1 MIPNSV
7 KAILD
12 ANGLTAL
19 EFEQGSTP
27 TSVLAAQKIG
37 CTVGQIAKSILVKTK
52 ADKFF
57 LIVCAGDL
65 RIDNKKLKDLIGAKA
80 RMATGEETEQQT
92 GFKPGAVCPF
102 GISNTEIYIDRSLKQ
117 YNTIYPAAGTD
128 AGGVPVAFNQLLSIV
143 DGTVC
148 DVMKS

>member
-1 MIPNSV
+1 VIPRGV
-7 KAILD
+7 KTILD

-27 TSVLAAQKIG
+27 TSILAAQKIG
-37 CTVGQIAKSILVKTK
+37 CKVGQIAKSILVKTK
-52 ADKFF
+52 AGKYF

-80 RMATGEETEQQT
+80 RMATAEETEQQT
-92 GFKPGAVCPF
+92 GFKPGGVCPF
-102 GISNTEIYIDRSLKQ
+102 GISRTEIYIDRSLKQ
-117 YNTIYPAAGTD
+117 YDTIYPAAGTD
-128 AGGVPVAFNQLLSIV
+128 ASGVPITFIQLLSIV
-143 DGTVC
+143 DGTDC